1 MKTPQGSPRLEIG
14 VRELRDH
21 LSRWLDEVKD
31 GREILITERGRP
43 VARLVSSSAPS
54 HLESLIAEGLVTPP
68 SVPRRPAGSF
78 QRVKARGSVSQL
90 VAEQRR

>member
-1 MKTPQGSPRLEIG
+1 MKTPQQPERLEVG

-31 GREILITERGRP
+31 GGEILITERGRP
-43 VARLVSSSAPS
+43 VARLVPSSAPS
-54 HLESLIAEGLVTPP
+54 RLASLIAEGVVTPP
-68 SVPRRPAGSF
+68 SVPRRPAATF
-78 QRVKARGSVSQL
+78 QRVRSSGNVSEL

>member
-1 MKTPQGSPRLEIG
+1 MKTPQDPQRLEVG

-43 VARLVSSSAPS
+43 VARLISSSVPS
-54 HLESLIAEGLVTPP
+54 HLESLIAEGVVTSPG
-68 SVPRRPAGSF
+68 VPRQPAGSF
-78 QRVKARGSVSQL
+78 QRVRARGSVAEL